1 MLRPTE
7 ATRGAETRNP
17 MTQGQQEATVS
28 GLAPTEAAPLA
39 KTVETRDLSLFY
51 GDFQAVKDVSVKIEP
66 NRVTALI
73 GSSGCGKTTFLRSL
87 NRMHELTPGARVEGE
102 ITLDGENI
110 YAPGIDPVNV
120 RRLVG
125 MVFQAPNPFPTMSVY
140 ENVAAGLTLNSR
152 RIKRAEKDEIVERSL
167 RGSHLWNEVKDRL
180 DKPGSS
186 LSGGQQQRLC
196 IARAIAVE
204 PEVLLM
210 DEPCSA
216 LDPVATLAIEDLI
229 RELKSRFTIVI
240 VTHNM
245 QQAARASDVTAFFNL
260 EETGKPGRLIE
271 IGATE
276 KIFTTPSEQATE
288 DYVSGRF
295 G

>member
-1 MLRPTE
+1 MVEPTRAKRSDAAVGTTESTE
-7 ATRGAETRNP
+7 ARSGIDAGP
-17 MTQGQQEATVS
+17 PGGSVAATMR
-28 GLAPTEAAPLA
+28 
-39 KTVETRDLSLFY
+39 TRDLDLYY
-51 GDFQAVKDVSVKIEP
+51 GDFQAVQDVTMTVEP
-66 NRVTALI
+66 HKVTALI

-87 NRMHELTPGARVEGE
+87 NRMHELTAGARVEGE
-102 ITLDGENI
+102 ITLDEQDI
-110 YAPGIDPVNV
+110 YANEIDPVKV
-120 RRLVG
+120 RRMVG
-125 MVFQAPNPFPTMSVY
+125 MVFQAPNPFPTMSIY
-140 ENVAAGLTLNSR
+140 ENVAAGLSLASGR
-152 RIKRAEKDEIVERSL
+152 VKKSVKDEVVERSL
-167 RGSHLWNEVKDRL
+167 RGAHLWNEVKDRL
-180 DKPGSS
+180 DRPGSG

-229 RELKSRFTIVI
+229 AELKSRYTIVI

-245 QQAARASDVTAFFNL
+245 QQAARASDTTAFFNL
-260 EETGKPGRLIE
+260 EETGRPGRLVE
-271 IGATE
+271 IGPTE
-276 KIFTTPSEQATE
+276 TIFTSPREQATE